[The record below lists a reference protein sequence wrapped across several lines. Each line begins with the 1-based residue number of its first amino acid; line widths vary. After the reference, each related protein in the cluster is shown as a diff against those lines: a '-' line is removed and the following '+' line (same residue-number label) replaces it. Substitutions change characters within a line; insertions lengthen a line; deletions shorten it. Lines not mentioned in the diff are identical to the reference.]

1 MVKLVCICKDSF
13 EIALLPRRPFQ
24 EAIIKSLLGCKWTSL
39 QIVWI
44 CLHLNLLIKL
54 LTDQKL
60 YYFHNHKI
68 STRSYFKRKVCLVS
82 VDFFFKICL
91 FIGCAASLLL
101 LWLFL
106 SLQWAGAALSCGW
119 ASHCSG
125 FFCYRAQILSPR
137 SSGVAVR
144 RLSSYDTEAQLSH
157 GMRDLPRPGIKL
169 VFLACKEYS

>member
-1 MVKLVCICKDSF
+1 MVCICKDSF

-82 VDFFFKICL
+82 VDFFFKDL
-91 FIGCAASLLL
+91 FIYWLCCVFVAALAFSLVAVSRGCSLVWVGFSLQWLLL
-101 LWLFL
+101 LPSTDSKSTVFR
-106 SLQWAGAALSCGW
+106 SC
-119 ASHCSG
+119 S
-125 FFCYRAQILSPR
+125 
-137 SSGVAVR
+137 
-144 RLSSYDTEAQLSH
+144 T
-157 GMRDLPRPGIKL
+157 
-169 VFLACKEYS
+169 